1 MCVMLAE
8 SEKTIGETVNIG
20 SNTEIS
26 IGDTFNL
33 IKELMSSDVTL
44 VNDEQRK
51 RPEKSEVFRLWCD
64 NKKIKKLTS
73 YEPKV
78 DIQNGL
84 KKTID
89 WITKPENL
97 KTYKT
102 EIYNV

>member
-1 MCVMLAE
+1 
-8 SEKTIGETVNIG
+8 
-20 SNTEIS
+20 
-26 IGDTFNL
+26 
-33 IKELMSSDVTL
+33 MSSDVTL
-44 VNDEQRK
+44 VNDEKRK
-51 RPEKSEVFRLWCD
+51 RPKKSEVFRLWCD
-64 NKKIKKLTS
+64 NKKIKELVG

-78 DIQNGL
+78 DIKNGL